1 MSETNNTSNSS
12 SDPQPTQPTQPTQ
25 PPQPIQ
31 SLYEFYKNAVKQ
43 QQQQNA
49 YDQQVVNSLNCQQQ
63 NVQVMLTPDIKALL
77 TEVNNMFKEEHE
89 AERKVYMT
97 EIAEV
102 KQQLKKIAEDVKFTT
117 EVLQQFFV
125 TLNEKVDYLMEH
137 TKDAA
142 HPYRY

>member
-12 SDPQPTQPTQPTQ
+12 SDPQPTQ

-63 NVQVMLTPDIKALL
+63 NVQVVLTPDIKAYL

-102 KQQLKKIAEDVKFTT
+102 KQQLKKIAEDVNFTT
-117 EVLQQFFV
+117 EALQQFFG

-137 TKDAA
+137 TKDAT